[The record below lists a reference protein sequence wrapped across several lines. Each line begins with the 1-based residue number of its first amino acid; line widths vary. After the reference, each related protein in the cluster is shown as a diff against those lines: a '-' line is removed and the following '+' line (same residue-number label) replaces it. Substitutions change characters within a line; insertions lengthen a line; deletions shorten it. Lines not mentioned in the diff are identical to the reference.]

1 MTHTHPIKLGAKSR
15 VPTVLVSGLIVAAG
29 VVVAST
35 ARAQHCFLSRFPV
48 VMPFVPGASE

>member
-1 MTHTHPIKLGAKSR
+1 MTHTPPIKRGAKSR